1 MRRDVARKVAFVMVA
16 LMVFSM
22 VAGSIMYIL

>member
-1 MRRDVARKVAFVMVA
+1 MRRDFARKVALVMVA

-22 VAGSIMYIL
+22 VAGSIMYML